1 LLGQAVPIL
10 QGIVESIGIFVL
22 KLARMGGVQVNFE
35 EAFAQAEKA
44 ALAAVRAASR
54 LSAAA
59 RALAKAA
66 AEGDIGRLRR
76 AGERLSEE
84 ADSARQEAA
93 NACAAW
99 TLDPET
105 EERYLREEYADELL
119 RSADASGLKMQRHDG
134 TIISYPLIIRILP
147 SQRAVA
153 LNRRR
158 VSGLRPSKLAAR
170 LKASQ
175 NRVSRGNPQTF
186 LETLFSAYKLVAQG
200 ERSRAAVSLEEI
212 FRVLTLSPD
221 SEYSRDDFARDLLSL
236 DRSGTSVTRSGA
248 QVSLPASTGT
258 KDSRHT
264 FVCATADGEIVTFYG
279 IKFSEDVR

>member
-1 LLGQAVPIL
+1 
-10 QGIVESIGIFVL
+10 
-22 KLARMGGVQVNFE
+22 VNFE

-66 AEGDIGRLRR
+66 SEGDIGRLRR

-84 ADSARQEAA
+84 AEAARQEAA

-105 EERYLREEYADELL
+105 EERYLREEYAEELFQ
-119 RSADASGLKMQRHDG
+119 SADASGLKMQRHNSA
-134 TIISYPLIIRILP
+134 IISYPLIIRILP
-147 SQRAVA
+147 SQRAVT
-153 LNRRR
+153 LNRRK
-158 VSGLRPSKLAAR
+158 VSGLRPSKLVAR
-170 LKASQ
+170 LKTSQ
-175 NRVSRGNPQTF
+175 NRASRGNPQTF

-200 ERSRAAVSLEEI
+200 ERLGAVVSLEEI
-212 FRVLTLSPD
+212 FRVLILSPGSD
-221 SEYSRDDFARDLLSL
+221 YSKEDFARDLLSL
-236 DRSGTSVTRSGA
+236 DRSGTIVTRSGA

-258 KDSRHT
+258 RDSRHT

-279 IKFSEDVR
+279 IKFSEDMR